1 MLNLDIFQHVL
12 PHADAQTLS
21 RLINDCPTVRRQCQ
35 KELST
40 RMNPRLVWY
49 IGCPRQFRQRVH
61 NETLFL
67 SVVDRRKHGKHK
79 DKNEEKWI
87 KETRQ
92 AASGQLRDVLK
103 LLTGQRVILVVYKGA
118 SVHDYAAALSWV
130 VGTLRGVL
138 TVDVIMEIPTYAG
151 FDFTRRM
158 DTLWRDSLHCHDF
171 SPAFKLV
178 HPLGSHVRAHI
189 TYFYALSEEE
199 VKASVFPWSHGRPI
213 TLLNVGEP
221 ALSLT
226 VPRPANHRNFKNTL
240 APVTLSVSVATEES

>member
-1 MLNLDIFQHVL
+1 
-12 PHADAQTLS
+12 
-21 RLINDCPTVRRQCQ
+21 
-35 KELST
+35 
-40 RMNPRLVWY
+40 MNPRLVWY

-67 SVVDRRKHGKHK
+67 SVVDRRKDGKHK
-79 DKNEEKWI
+79 DKTKEKWI

-92 AASGQLRDVLK
+92 AASGRLRDVLN
-103 LLTGQRVILVVYKGA
+103 LLTGQQVILVVYKGA

-130 VGTLRGVL
+130 VDTLRDVL
-138 TVDVIMEIPTYAG
+138 TVDAIMEIPTYAG

-158 DTLWRDSLHCHDF
+158 ETLWRDSLHCHDF

-178 HPLGSHVRAHI
+178 HPLGNHVRAHI

-199 VKASVFPWSHGRPI
+199 VMASVFPWSHGRPI
-213 TLLNVGEP
+213 TLLYVGEH

-226 VPRPANHRNFKNTL
+226 VPRPVNHRNSKNTL
-240 APVTLSVSVATEES
+240 APVTLSLSVTTKAQ